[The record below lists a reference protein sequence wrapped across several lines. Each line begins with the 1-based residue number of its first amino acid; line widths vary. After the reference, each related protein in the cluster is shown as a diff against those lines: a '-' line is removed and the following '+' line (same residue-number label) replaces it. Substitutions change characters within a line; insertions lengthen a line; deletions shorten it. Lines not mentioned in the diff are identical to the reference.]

1 MRVLILGSGPAGLT
15 AARTLRELAP
25 SRSIDPTITMVSAER
40 SPPYSPPAMADHF
53 LTGREETLYW
63 QGKDVCERLRVDYR
77 AGAAVDAVYPEQRQ
91 VLLKD
96 GSYLDYDRLIIATG
110 SRLHAPLEGNDL
122 PGVYNFKSLEAAS
135 LLVAGV
141 KTGETNSALIVGAG
155 FIGVEVA
162 VLLNELGCA
171 VTIIDKLWVMPNI
184 LDEETAALVLNDL
197 ENRGIVVHQNTEALR
212 FSGKTRVKGV
222 ELAKGET
229 LVADAYIAAT
239 GIKPNVAYLE
249 GSGLDIGWGVRVD
262 NRMRTNLPNIWA
274 AGDVAETFDLMSGE
288 RYVHA
293 IWPNATAQGA
303 VVARDMLGFP
313 ADYEGAERM
322 NSMKHL
328 GLPIMAVGEITGSNI
343 LRRRDGDK
351 LRKIFLDDG
360 RIVGFRLAGDIRGAG
375 TYRALMLKGT
385 DVTEFGED
393 LLDPR
398 FRISRCVSPN
408 VGVGPAYLPVS

>member
-1 MRVLILGSGPAGLT
+1 MRVLILGAGPAGLT

-25 SRSIDPTITMVSAER
+25 SRSIDPAITMVSAE
-40 SPPYSPPAMADHF
+40 SFPPYSPPAMADHF

-63 QGKDVCERLRVDYR
+63 QGKDVCDRLRVDFR
-77 AGAAVDAVYPEQRQ
+77 AGTAVEAVYPEQRQ
-91 VLLKD
+91 VLLK
-96 GSYLDYDRLIIATG
+96 GGGYLDYDRLVIATG
-110 SRLHAPLEGNDL
+110 SRLHAPLAGYDL
-122 PGVYNFKSLEAAS
+122 PGVYNFKSLEAARM
-135 LLVAGV
+135 LVESV
-141 KTGETNSALIVGAG
+141 KAGETNSALVVGAG

-184 LDEETAALVLNDL
+184 LDEETAELVLHDL
-197 ENRGIVVHQNTEALR
+197 QDRGIVVHQNTEALR
-212 FSGKTRVKGV
+212 FCGGSRIEGV
-222 ELAKGET
+222 ELVDGEK
-229 LVADAYIAAT
+229 LVADAFIAAT
-239 GIKPNVAYLE
+239 GIKPNVAFLE

-293 IWPNATAQGA
+293 IWPNATAQGE
-303 VVARDMLGFP
+303 VVGRDMLGFA

-328 GLPIMAVGEITGSNI
+328 GLPIMAVGESTGSEI
-343 LRRRDGDK
+343 LQSRDGNK
-351 LRKIFLDDG
+351 LRKIFLDEG

-375 TYRALMLKGT
+375 TYRALMLKRT
-385 DVTEFGED
+385 DVSPFGEA

-398 FRISRCVSPN
+398 FRISRCASSDPVH
-408 VGVGPAYLPVS
+408 GLPM

>member
-25 SRSIDPTITMVSAER
+25 SRSIDPAITMISAES

-77 AGAAVDAVYPEQRQ
+77 AGVAVEAVYPEQRQ
-91 VLLKD
+91 VSLKD
-96 GSYLDYDRLIIATG
+96 GNYIDYDRLIIATG
-110 SRLHAPLEGNDL
+110 SRLHAPLEGYDL
-122 PGVYNFKSLEAAS
+122 PGVYNFKSLEAAR
-135 LLVAGV
+135 LLVENVKAGEV
-141 KTGETNSALIVGAG
+141 DSALIVGAG

-162 VLLNELGCA
+162 VLLNELGCT

-184 LDEETAALVLNDL
+184 LDEETAELVLDDL
-197 ENRGIVVHQNTEALR
+197 QNRGIVVHQHTEALR
-212 FSGKTRVKGV
+212 FSGKARVEGV
-222 ELAKGET
+222 ELANGET

-239 GIKPNVAYLE
+239 GIKPNVSFLE
-249 GSGLDIGWGVRVD
+249 GSGLDIGWGIRVD

-274 AGDVAETFDLMSGE
+274 AGDVAETFDLMNGE

-303 VVARDMLGFP
+303 VVGRDMLGFS

-328 GLPIMAVGEITGSNI
+328 GLPIMAVGEMTGSEI

-385 DVTEFGED
+385 DVSGFGED

-398 FRISRCVSPN
+398 FRISRCVSTD
-408 VGVGPAYLPVS
+408 VLYH

>member
-25 SRSIDPTITMVSAER
+25 SRSIDPAITMISAES

-77 AGAAVDAVYPEQRQ
+77 AGVAVEAVYPEQRQ
-91 VLLKD
+91 VSLKD
-96 GSYLDYDRLIIATG
+96 GNYIDYDRLIIATG
-110 SRLHAPLEGNDL
+110 SRLHAPLEGYDL
-122 PGVYNFKSLEAAS
+122 PGVYNFKSLEAAR
-135 LLVAGV
+135 LLVENV
-141 KTGETNSALIVGAG
+141 KAGETDSALIVGAG

-162 VLLNELGCA
+162 VLLNELGCN

-184 LDEETAALVLNDL
+184 LDEETAELVLDDL
-197 ENRGIVVHQNTEALR
+197 QNRGIVVREHTEALR
-212 FSGKTRVKGV
+212 FSGKARVEGV
-222 ELAKGET
+222 ELANGET

-239 GIKPNVAYLE
+239 GIKPNVSFLE
-249 GSGLDIGWGVRVD
+249 GSGLDIGWGIRVD
-262 NRMRTNLPNIWA
+262 NRMLTNLPNIWA

-303 VVARDMLGFP
+303 VAARDMLGFP

-328 GLPIMAVGEITGSNI
+328 GLPVMAVGEMTGSDI

-385 DVTEFGED
+385 DVSGFGED

-398 FRISRCVSPN
+398 FRISRCVSPD
-408 VGVGPAYLPVS
+408 VLYH

>member
-25 SRSIDPTITMVSAER
+25 SRSIDPAITMISAES

-77 AGAAVDAVYPEQRQ
+77 AGVAVEAVYPEQRQ
-91 VLLKD
+91 VSLED
-96 GSYLDYDRLIIATG
+96 GNYIDYDRLIIATG
-110 SRLHAPLEGNDL
+110 SRLHAPLEGYDL
-122 PGVYNFKSLEAAS
+122 PGVYNFKSLEAAR
-135 LLVAGV
+135 LLVEDV
-141 KTGETNSALIVGAG
+141 KAGETDSALIVGAG

-162 VLLNELGCA
+162 VLLNELGCT

-184 LDEETAALVLNDL
+184 LDEETAELVLDDL
-197 ENRGIVVHQNTEALR
+197 QNRGIVVHQHTEALR
-212 FSGKTRVKGV
+212 FSGKARVEGV
-222 ELAKGET
+222 ELANGET

-239 GIKPNVAYLE
+239 GIKPNVSFLE
-249 GSGLDIGWGVRVD
+249 GSGLDIGWGIRVD

-274 AGDVAETFDLMSGE
+274 AGDVAETFDLMNGE

-303 VVARDMLGFP
+303 VVGRDMLGFS

-328 GLPIMAVGEITGSNI
+328 GLPIMAVGEMTGSDI

-385 DVTEFGED
+385 DVSGFGED

-398 FRISRCVSPN
+398 FRISRCVSPD
-408 VGVGPAYLPVS
+408 VLYH

>member
-1 MRVLILGSGPAGLT
+1 MI
-15 AARTLRELAP
+15 
-25 SRSIDPTITMVSAER
+25 SAES

-77 AGAAVDAVYPEQRQ
+77 AGVAVEAVYPEQRQ
-91 VLLKD
+91 VSLKD
-96 GSYLDYDRLIIATG
+96 GNYIDYDRLIIATG
-110 SRLHAPLEGNDL
+110 SRLHAPLEGYDL
-122 PGVYNFKSLEAAS
+122 PGVYNFKSLEAAR
-135 LLVAGV
+135 LLVENVKAGEV
-141 KTGETNSALIVGAG
+141 DSALIVGAG

-162 VLLNELGCA
+162 VLLNELGCT

-184 LDEETAALVLNDL
+184 LDEETAELVLDDL
-197 ENRGIVVHQNTEALR
+197 QNRGIVVREHTEALR
-212 FSGKTRVKGV
+212 FSGKARVEGV
-222 ELAKGET
+222 ELANGET

-239 GIKPNVAYLE
+239 GIKPNVSFLE
-249 GSGLDIGWGVRVD
+249 GSGLDIGWGIRVD

-274 AGDVAETFDLMSGE
+274 AGDVAETFDLMNGE

-293 IWPNATAQGA
+293 IWPTATAQGA
-303 VVARDMLGFP
+303 VVGRDMLGFS

-328 GLPIMAVGEITGSNI
+328 GLPIMAVGEKTGSEI

-398 FRISRCVSPN
+398 FRISRCVSPD
-408 VGVGPAYLPVS
+408 VLYH

>member
-15 AARTLRELAP
+15 AAQTLRELAP
-25 SRSIDPTITMVSAER
+25 SRSIDPAITMISAEP

-77 AGAAVDAVYPEQRQ
+77 AGVAVEAVYPEQRQ
-91 VLLKD
+91 VSLED
-96 GSYLDYDRLIIATG
+96 GSYIDYDRLIIATG
-110 SRLHAPLEGNDL
+110 SRLHAPLEGYDL
-122 PGVYNFKSLEAAS
+122 PGVYNFKSLEAAR
-135 LLVAGV
+135 LLVERV
-141 KTGETNSALIVGAG
+141 KAGETDSALIVGAG

-162 VLLNELGCA
+162 VLLNELGCT
-171 VTIIDKLWVMPNI
+171 VTIIDRLWVMPNI
-184 LDEETAALVLNDL
+184 LDEETAELVLDDL
-197 ENRGIVVHQNTEALR
+197 QNRGIVVHQHTEALR
-212 FSGKTRVKGV
+212 FSGKARVEGV
-222 ELAKGET
+222 ELANGET

-239 GIKPNVAYLE
+239 GIKPNVSFLE
-249 GSGLDIGWGVRVD
+249 GSGLDIGWGIRVD

-303 VVARDMLGFP
+303 VVGRDMLGFS

-328 GLPIMAVGEITGSNI
+328 GLPIIAVGEMTSATI

-360 RIVGFRLAGDIRGAG
+360 RIVGFRLAGDTRGAG

-385 DVTEFGED
+385 DVSGFGED

-398 FRISRCVSPN
+398 FRISRCVSSD
-408 VGVGPAYLPVS
+408 VLYH

>member
-25 SRSIDPTITMVSAER
+25 SRSIDPAITMISAES

-77 AGAAVDAVYPEQRQ
+77 AGVAVEAVYPEQRQ
-91 VLLKD
+91 VSLED
-96 GSYLDYDRLIIATG
+96 GNYIDYDRLIIATG
-110 SRLHAPLEGNDL
+110 SRLHAPLEGYDL
-122 PGVYNFKSLEAAS
+122 PGVYNFKSLEAAR
-135 LLVAGV
+135 LLVENV
-141 KTGETNSALIVGAG
+141 KAGETDSALIVGAG

-162 VLLNELGCA
+162 VLLNELGCN
-171 VTIIDKLWVMPNI
+171 VTIIDRLWVMPNI
-184 LDEETAALVLNDL
+184 LDEETAELVLDDL
-197 ENRGIVVHQNTEALR
+197 QNRGIVVHQHTEALR
-212 FSGKTRVKGV
+212 FSGKARVEGV
-222 ELAKGET
+222 ELANGET

-239 GIKPNVAYLE
+239 GIKPNVSFLE
-249 GSGLDIGWGVRVD
+249 GSGLDIGWGIRVD

-274 AGDVAETFDLMSGE
+274 AGDVAETFDLMNGE

-303 VVARDMLGFP
+303 VVGRDMLGFS

-328 GLPIMAVGEITGSNI
+328 GLPIMAVGESTGTET

-385 DVTEFGED
+385 DVSGFGED

-398 FRISRCVSPN
+398 FRISRCVSPD
-408 VGVGPAYLPVS
+408 ALYH

>member
-1 MRVLILGSGPAGLT
+1 MRVLILGAGPAGLT

-25 SRSIDPTITMVSAER
+25 SRSIDPAITMVSAE
-40 SPPYSPPAMADHF
+40 SFPPYSPPAMADHF

-63 QGKDVCERLRVDYR
+63 QGKDVCDRLRVDFR
-77 AGAAVDAVYPEQRQ
+77 AGTAVEAVYPEQRQ
-91 VLLKD
+91 VLLK
-96 GSYLDYDRLIIATG
+96 GGAYLDYDRLVIATG
-110 SRLHAPLEGNDL
+110 SRLHAPLAGYDL
-122 PGVYNFKSLEAAS
+122 PGVYNFKSLEAARM
-135 LLVAGV
+135 LVESV
-141 KTGETNSALIVGAG
+141 KAGETNSALVVGAG

-184 LDEETAALVLNDL
+184 LDEETAELVLHDL
-197 ENRGIVVHQNTEALR
+197 QDRGIVVHQNTEALR
-212 FSGKTRVKGV
+212 FCGGSRIEGV
-222 ELAKGET
+222 ELVDGEK
-229 LVADAYIAAT
+229 LVADAFIAAT
-239 GIKPNVAYLE
+239 GIKPNVAFLE

-293 IWPNATAQGA
+293 IWPNATAQGE
-303 VVARDMLGFP
+303 VVGRDMLGFA

-328 GLPIMAVGEITGSNI
+328 GLPIMAVGESTGSEI
-343 LRRRDGDK
+343 LQSRDGNK
-351 LRKIFLDDG
+351 LRKIFLDEG

-375 TYRALMLKGT
+375 TYRALMLKRT
-385 DVTEFGED
+385 DVSPFGEA

-398 FRISRCVSPN
+398 FRISRCASSDPVH
-408 VGVGPAYLPVS
+408 GLPM

>member
-25 SRSIDPTITMVSAER
+25 SRSIDPAITMISAES

-53 LTGREETLYW
+53 LTGREQTLYW

-77 AGAAVDAVYPEQRQ
+77 AGVAVEAVYPEQRQ
-91 VLLKD
+91 VSLKN
-96 GSYLDYDRLIIATG
+96 GSYIDYDRLIIATG
-110 SRLHAPLEGNDL
+110 SRLHAPLEGYDL
-122 PGVYNFKSLEAAS
+122 PGIYNFKSLEAAR
-135 LLVAGV
+135 LLVESV
-141 KTGETNSALIVGAG
+141 KEGDTDSALIVGAG

-184 LDEETAALVLNDL
+184 LDEETAELVLDDL
-197 ENRGIVVHQNTEALR
+197 QNRGIVVHQHTEALR
-212 FSGKTRVKGV
+212 FSGKARVEGV
-222 ELAKGET
+222 ELANGEM
-229 LVADAYIAAT
+229 LAADAYIAAT
-239 GIKPNVAYLE
+239 GIKPNVSFLE
-249 GSGLDIGWGVRVD
+249 GSGLDIGWGIRVD

-303 VVARDMLGFP
+303 VVGRDMLGFS

-328 GLPIMAVGEITGSNI
+328 GLPIMAVGESTGSEV

-360 RIVGFRLAGDIRGAG
+360 RIVGFRLAGDTRGAG

-385 DVTEFGED
+385 DVSGFGED

-398 FRISRCVSPN
+398 FRISRCVSPE
-408 VGVGPAYLPVS
+408 VLYH

>member
-25 SRSIDPTITMVSAER
+25 SRSIDPAITMISAES

-77 AGAAVDAVYPEQRQ
+77 AGVAVEAVYPEQRQ
-91 VLLKD
+91 VSLED
-96 GSYLDYDRLIIATG
+96 GNYIDYDRLIIATG
-110 SRLHAPLEGNDL
+110 SRLHAPLEGYDL
-122 PGVYNFKSLEAAS
+122 PGVYNFKSLEAAR
-135 LLVAGV
+135 LLVENV
-141 KTGETNSALIVGAG
+141 KAGETDSALIVGAG

-162 VLLNELGCA
+162 VLLNELGCN
-171 VTIIDKLWVMPNI
+171 VTIIDRLWVMPNI
-184 LDEETAALVLNDL
+184 LDEETAELVLDDL
-197 ENRGIVVHQNTEALR
+197 QNRGIVVHQHTEALR
-212 FSGKTRVKGV
+212 FSGKARVEGV
-222 ELAKGET
+222 ELANGET

-239 GIKPNVAYLE
+239 GIKPNVSFLE
-249 GSGLDIGWGVRVD
+249 GSGLDIGWGIRVD

-274 AGDVAETFDLMSGE
+274 AGDVAETFDLMNGE

-303 VVARDMLGFP
+303 VVGRDMLGFS

-328 GLPIMAVGEITGSNI
+328 GLPIMAVGEMTGSEI
-343 LRRRDGDK
+343 LRRRNGDK

-360 RIVGFRLAGDIRGAG
+360 RIVGFRLAGDTRGAG

-385 DVTEFGED
+385 DVSGFGED

-398 FRISRCVSPN
+398 FRISRCVSPD
-408 VGVGPAYLPVS
+408 ALYH

>member
-25 SRSIDPTITMVSAER
+25 SRSIDPAITMISAES

-53 LTGREETLYW
+53 VTGREETLYW

-77 AGAAVDAVYPEQRQ
+77 AGVAVEAVYPEQRQ
-91 VLLKD
+91 VSLED
-96 GSYLDYDRLIIATG
+96 GNYIDYDRLVIATG
-110 SRLHAPLEGNDL
+110 SRLHAPLEGYDL
-122 PGVYNFKSLEAAS
+122 PGVYNFKSLEAAR
-135 LLVAGV
+135 LLVENV
-141 KTGETNSALIVGAG
+141 KAGETDSALIVGAG

-162 VLLNELGCA
+162 VLLNELGCT

-184 LDEETAALVLNDL
+184 LDEETAELVLDDL
-197 ENRGIVVHQNTEALR
+197 HNRGIVVHQQTEALR
-212 FSGKTRVKGV
+212 FSGKARVEGV
-222 ELAKGET
+222 ELANGET

-239 GIKPNVAYLE
+239 GIKPNVSFLE
-249 GSGLDIGWGVRVD
+249 GSGLDIGWGIRVD

-274 AGDVAETFDLMSGE
+274 AGDVAETFDLMNGE

-303 VVARDMLGFP
+303 VVGRDMLGFS
-313 ADYEGAERM
+313 ADYDGAERM

-328 GLPIMAVGEITGSNI
+328 GLPIMAVGEMTGSEI
-343 LRRRDGDK
+343 LRRRNGDK
-351 LRKIFLDDG
+351 LRKIFLDEG
-360 RIVGFRLAGDIRGAG
+360 RIVGFRLAGDTRGAG

-385 DVTEFGED
+385 DVSGFGED

-398 FRISRCVSPN
+398 FRISRCVSPD
-408 VGVGPAYLPVS
+408 ALYH